1 MKNDNLTNLIKATIP
16 ITDAL
21 KYAIEIKDL
30 NGDRVYANSSFNDMR
45 KRGSREFVVDE
56 NDIYLDDVKVGGIS
70 VYHDMSEI
78 TRLKMEISR
87 LNKKLRKV
95 ERRYTFADIIGRDVE
110 LLKVVQTAK
119 IAATT
124 PATIM
129 LRGESGT
136 GKELFANAIHG
147 ASKRRT
153 EKFLKINC
161 NSIPEELLESELFGY
176 KDGSFTGSRRGGKVG
191 LFKEADGG
199 TLFLDEIGDI
209 SLKMQVK
216 LLRVLQEKEIMP
228 IGATEPEFVDVRI
241 ICATNK
247 PLEKMI
253 RNGEFREDLYYR
265 LNVFPIVIPPL
276 RERKTDIG
284 IIVMHIIEKYN
295 EFYERHVSRIDEDAL
310 ELLYEEDWPGNV
322 RELENVISR
331 ALINSRE
338 DNDVLSRSD
347 IEFALKGMNVKT
359 EPSRIMYHM
368 DIPDNLNTAINMFES
383 FCIRETI
390 DKCGGDKNKAAN
402 ILGIP
407 IRTLYYKCRKL
418 GL

>member
-1 MKNDNLTNLIKATIP
+1 MTKEKIIFTDTDIKIYQYDLGSLQCKEVIYQGA
-16 ITDAL
+16 
-21 KYAIEIKDL
+21 YEISEDL
-30 NGDRVYANSSFNDMR
+30 SKIIVTSKRNGFKGN
-45 KRGSREFVVDE
+45 REFFLSD
-56 NDIYLDDVKVGGIS
+56 
-70 VYHDMSEI
+70 
-78 TRLKMEISR
+78 
-87 LNKKLRKV
+87 
-95 ERRYTFADIIGRDVE
+95 
-110 LLKVVQTAK
+110 
-119 IAATT
+119 
-124 PATIM
+124 
-129 LRGESGT
+129 GT
-136 GKELFANAIHG
+136 L
-147 ASKRRT
+147 
-153 EKFLKINC
+153 
-161 NSIPEELLESELFGY
+161 ELFGY

-347 IEFALKGMNVKT
+347 IEFALKEEDEYMVNLFKKSLSSTYKT
-359 EPSRIMYHM
+359 IKKTV
-368 DIPDNLNTAINMFES
+368 NLNDKIFYS
-383 FCIRETI
+383 FRHTI
-390 DKCGGDKNKAAN
+390 YSKKISKDFGS
-402 ILGIP
+402 
-407 IRTLYYKCRKL
+407 YYLKL
-418 GL
+418 CQLQQKSKKKT